1 MKVTILP
8 FETAKTKVCFL
19 FYCTGHSFLC
29 GATWARLVVRSA
41 CVHSEL
47 SCARFFF
54 LNCMKDLLFTRKK
67 KRNKELSQ
75 DRFLSACLW
84 TERQAWQLNL
94 SFSVCAHDRAA
105 ESPLGETGKKKWKG
119 KKKQKLEQRSG
130 LRREAEE
137 AIAKDDCFF
146 I

>member
-1 MKVTILP
+1 
-8 FETAKTKVCFL
+8 
-19 FYCTGHSFLC
+19 
-29 GATWARLVVRSA
+29 
-41 CVHSEL
+41 
-47 SCARFFF
+47 
-54 LNCMKDLLFTRKK
+54 MKDLLFTRKK
-67 KRNKELSQ
+67 KVRRSEVRTDFYL
-75 DRFLSACLW
+75 LCLW
-84 TERQAWQLNL
+84 TERQAWQLNM

-137 AIAKDDCFF
+137 AITKDDCFF